1 MQPAA
6 TDTRASGTDP
16 EQSTPRS
23 RSGFLDFV
31 HSHCL
36 RHTERTAERLAGA
49 RADPTARS
57 VHDLRVAARRLVY
70 TLDCFSTLL
79 NADRA
84 AGLRKRVK
92 SILSAARLVR
102 ELDVA
107 LELIPELDPG
117 LGCLVADDLR
127 RRRGAA
133 ARIMSKRLERK
144 ALQNLTQKW
153 LNAASSPAPEPAQ
166 DRSAASAAGG
176 RPFTQLSWMPE
187 RSCAANASAVLP
199 ALAAQYFRQGRA
211 ACVEGAVPEELHAF
225 RLASKRLRYCL
236 ELFSEQYGP
245 SLSER
250 LGALRDL
257 QQRLGA
263 LSDCDST
270 IRLLHSAETPNGA
283 APQLLLNTL
292 SDRRRD
298 ATESFLAYWKGHFG
312 MPKVEGD
319 WCDYL
324 TLGEERVSSLQG

>member
-6 TDTRASGTDP
+6 TDTRASGADP
-16 EQSTPRS
+16 ETSTPRS

-36 RHTERTAERLAGA
+36 RHAERTAERLAGA
-49 RADPTARS
+49 RADPTAS
-57 VHDLRVAARRLVY
+57 AVHDLRVAARRLVY

-84 AGLRKRVK
+84 ADFRKRVK

-107 LELIPELDPG
+107 IELIHELDPG
-117 LGCLVADDLR
+117 RRCLVADDLR
-127 RRRGAA
+127 RRREAA
-133 ARIMSKRLERK
+133 ARIMSERLERK
-144 ALQNLTQKW
+144 RVQNLAQKW
-153 LNAASSPAPEPAQ
+153 LSAASSPAPEPAQ
-166 DRSAASAAGG
+166 DRSAATAAGG

-211 ACVEGAVPEELHAF
+211 ACVEGAMPEELHAF
-225 RLASKRLRYCL
+225 RLASKQLRYCL
-236 ELFSEQYGP
+236 ELFSEQYDP
-245 SLSER
+245 SLSAR

-270 IRLLHSAETPNGA
+270 IKLVRSLGA
-283 APQLLLNTL
+283 PSDAASEQLLTSLL
-292 SDRRRD
+292 RRERD
-298 ATESFLAYWKGHFG
+298 ATGSFLAHWKAHLATS
-312 MPKVEGD
+312 EIEQD
-319 WCDYL
+319 WKDYFAV
-324 TLGEERVSSLQG
+324 TRE